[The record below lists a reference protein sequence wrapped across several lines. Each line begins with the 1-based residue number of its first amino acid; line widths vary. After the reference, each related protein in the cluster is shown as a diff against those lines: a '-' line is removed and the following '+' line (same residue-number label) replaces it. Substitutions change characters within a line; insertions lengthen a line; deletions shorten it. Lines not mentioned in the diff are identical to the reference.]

1 MEVSHRYTT
10 IYTHAMNTLGAAVGL
25 PNNLKVKHIVGSGPF
40 FLCSGKHKVIS
51 VFDAKTGAARKE
63 LDIDTHESDPDVR
76 DDVEYRVTNMKMVGD
91 VLFTI
96 SSRNFP
102 DRGKLQV

>member
-1 MEVSHRYTT
+1 MHTASRH
-10 IYTHAMNTLGAAVGL
+10 GAVVGL

-40 FLCSGKHKVIS
+40 VLCSGKHKVIS

-63 LDIDTHESDPDVR
+63 LDIDTHESDPDVH

-96 SSRNFP
+96 SSRENP